1 MAEELMLFPY
11 PPAEFLQKI
20 RAMMEDVVDTKINHT
35 IVIPEGLSEKTLL
48 VPQEV
53 CMILRISKPT
63 LYALIKE
70 CRLKSF
76 KIQSRRY
83 FARTDIEEIIRR
95 QGQSVRTTKPAD

>member
-11 PPAEFLQKI
+11 SPTEFLRKI
-20 RAMMEDVVDTKINHT
+20 RVMIEDVVDTKINH
-35 IVIPEGLSEKTLL
+35 IPSMPGELSDKTLL

-53 CMILRISKPT
+53 CTILRISKPT
-63 LYALIKE
+63 LYTLMKQG
-70 CRLKSF
+70 RLKSF

-95 QGQSVRTTKPAD
+95 QNQFGHTVKPA